1 MKAIFYIDGF
11 NFYYLR
17 TKQQP
22 HHKWL
27 NLKALADIIVPDGT
41 TVERVNYYTAHVS
54 GKLDPDAPRRQQLL
68 FSALATVPEVNIVKG
83 NFQYEQKWAGLV
95 KPAQAKPDGYVW
107 TQPEPEV
114 VKIRHTE
121 EKGSDVNLGV
131 HLVRD
136 GFVDAFDVAYV
147 LTNDTDL
154 VEPIRIVKED
164 LGKEVVMVAP
174 CRYFMKGKYRV
185 PVPSRSLFD
194 ASDRTHYIDDHELAA
209 SQFPR
214 SIPRDGKKPVIR
226 PDTWV

>member
-27 NLKALADIIVPDGT
+27 NLKALADIIVPAGT
-41 TVERVNYYTAHVS
+41 TVEQVNYYTAHVS
-54 GKLDPDAPRRQQLL
+54 GKLDSDAPRRQQLL
-68 FSALATVPEVNIVKG
+68 FSALSTVPEIKIVKG
-83 NFQYEQKWAGLV
+83 NFQYEQKWAGLA

-136 GFVDAFDVAYV
+136 GFLGAFDVAYV

-154 VEPIRIVKED
+154 VEPIKIVSEE

-174 CRYFMKGKYRV
+174 CRYFLKGKYKV
-185 PVPSRSLFD
+185 PVPSKTLFNV
-194 ASDRTHYIDDHELAA
+194 SNRTHYIDDHELAA
-209 SQFPR
+209 AQFPR
-214 SIPRDGKKPVIR
+214 SIPRTGKKPVIR
-226 PDTWV
+226 PDTWI